1 MPEWVKS
8 HWPKYVEGCERVGR
22 KADPANWRVA
32 KSIFVADDDKTA
44 KAYVTDP
51 NSPYRFYY
59 SQLYTKLK
67 RGRLELFKTRRDQP
81 DSEVTLDGICDE
93 LIIHGSPDK
102 VADELIAF
110 REKVGDFGTLLY
122 AGKDWRDPALAK
134 RSMQLLAEKVLPK
147 VNAVPAP
154 KAKIRVSRPRVFVT
168 QPIAESALAR
178 LRAVA
183 DVEVNPDSSR
193 VLDKAKLIEG
203 VKRCDILLSLLHDT
217 VDADVLSANPNL
229 MAVSSMNI
237 TQDRIDL
244 AAATKL
250 GIPVTNIPAIVTDAT
265 ADIAF
270 GLLLSVARNIAYG
283 DKLFRAGRLSRLA
296 VQSSRRRRR
305 DRQDARAWSG
315 SAASGRPSARR
326 ARGFEMKII
335 YTDLNRLPPAEEEKL
350 GASYR
355 SLDDLL
361 READFVSLHPQLS
374 AATRHLM
381 GARQFALMKPTAFV
395 INTSRG
401 PIVDEAALVQA
412 LREKKIAGAGLD
424 VYEHEPEVSPELT
437 AMPNVVLTPHLGSA
451 VLELREGMAH
461 VVVDNTIALIEGR
474 KVVSCL
480 NPEVLPAGQRP

>member
-1 MPEWVKS
+1 M
-8 HWPKYVEGCERVGR
+8 
-22 KADPANWRVA
+22 A
-32 KSIFVADDDKTA
+32 
-44 KAYVTDP
+44 
-51 NSPYRFYY
+51 
-59 SQLYTKLK
+59 
-67 RGRLELFKTRRDQP
+67 
-81 DSEVTLDGICDE
+81 
-93 LIIHGSPDK
+93 
-102 VADELIAF
+102 
-110 REKVGDFGTLLY
+110 
-122 AGKDWRDPALAK
+122 
-134 RSMQLLAEKVLPK
+134 
-147 VNAVPAP
+147 
-154 KAKIRVSRPRVFVT
+154 RPRVFVT

-183 DVEVNPDSSR
+183 DVEVNPDSSK

-283 DKLFRAGRLSRLA
+283 DKLFRAGVYPGSQSNHLA
-296 VQSSRRRRR
+296 
-305 DRQDARAWSG
+305 G
-315 SAASGRPSARR
+315 AAVTGKTLGLVGFGRIGQAVGRR

-335 YTDLNRLPPAEEEKL
+335 YTDLNRLPAAEEEKL

-374 AATRHLM
+374 PATRHLM
-381 GARQFALMKPTAFV
+381 SARQFALMKPTAFV

-401 PIVDEAALVQA
+401 PVIDEAALVQA